1 MYLIVSKPETYYI
14 SCSVA
19 LISATVCAYIW
30 VPEEAFHF
38 MINNYQEL
46 FKKKKNSGGC
56 LTKLSAVVKA
66 FQESA
71 KTLLNIWQEMIVI
84 LFLKLQLCFL
94 SGSPKWQ
101 ISSSSLFFVWVQK

>member
-46 FKKKKNSGGC
+46 FKKKK
-56 LTKLSAVVKA
+56 KLRR
-66 FQESA
+66 
-71 KTLLNIWQEMIVI
+71 LLN
-84 LFLKLQLCFL
+84 KT
-94 SGSPKWQ
+94 
-101 ISSSSLFFVWVQK
+101 